1 MSVVTARGKAAKE
14 SANKKQNQDIDFKK
28 VFIRLKDGDSVR
40 VRILSEEDYVEYLAH
55 GDYNLGIYTQPCIAT
70 DGQKCA
76 HCEAA
81 NSGVEGF
88 EKNYAKK
95 RYLFAVADLDEKIVR
110 VFDATK
116 GQTKGLI
123 DSIESYADSIGE
135 VAFTLK
141 RTGTKTETSYT
152 LAPILKLKPVDKEK
166 FDSFNEQIIED
177 EFFETV
183 LQARTREQQIEE
195 LQRAGFPVERL
206 I

>member
-1 MSVVTARGKAAKE
+1 MSVVTARGRAVKE
-14 SANKKQNQDIDFKK
+14 SVNKKQNQNIDLNK
-28 VFIRLKDGDSVR
+28 VFIHLKDGDSVR

-55 GDYNLGIYTQPCIAT
+55 GDYNLGIYTQPCIT
-70 DGQKCA
+70 SDGQKCA

-88 EKNYAKK
+88 EKHYAKK
-95 RYLFAVADLDEKIVR
+95 RYLFAVADIDENMVR

-116 GQTKGLI
+116 GQAKGLM
-123 DSIESYADSIGE
+123 DSIESYSESIGE

-141 RTGTKTETSYT
+141 RTGTKTETKYT
-152 LAPILKLKPVDKEK
+152 LAPILKLKPADKEK
-166 FDSFNEQIIED
+166 FDSFEKHNVED
-177 EFFETV
+177 AFFETV

-195 LQRAGFPVERL
+195 LQRAGFPVQRF